1 MFRKVL
7 PATMIATGFLI
18 AGMSA
23 KPVFA
28 DGGYTPVTIEIP
40 VAIEGNKSTKV
51 TITSDDASMAL
62 LDKTEVNNEAE
73 FSFNVTGVTPG
84 DHVYTI
90 TQTVEKP
97 VDGVSYDD
105 TVYIAEA
112 YFQDEDGTLT
122 GTAVIYPEG
131 SDSKKDHVVFDNALP
146 DESSNTGTAGRD
158 IEAYALLMGLGI
170 MMIGSGLVFLS
181 KDDADDADADGEFS
195 R

>member
-1 MFRKVL
+1 MFRKAL

-28 DGGYTPVTIEIP
+28 DGGYTPATIEIP
-40 VAIEGNKSTKV
+40 VVVEGNKNTTV
-51 TITSDDASMAL
+51 TIASDDASMEL
-62 LDKTEVNNEAE
+62 LDKTKVNNEAE
-73 FSFNVTGVTPG
+73 FSFSVTGVTPG

-97 VDGVSYDD
+97 VDGVTYDD

-131 SDSKKDHVVFDNALP
+131 ADSKKDHVVFDNVLP

-181 KDDADDADADGEFS
+181 KDDTDADADGELS
-195 R
+195 K